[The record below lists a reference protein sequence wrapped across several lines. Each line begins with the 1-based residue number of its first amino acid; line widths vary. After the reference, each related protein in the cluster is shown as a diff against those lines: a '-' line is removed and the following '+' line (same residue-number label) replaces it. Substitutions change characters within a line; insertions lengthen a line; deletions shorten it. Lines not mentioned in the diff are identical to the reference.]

1 MNILIVT
8 PFFTPQTGG
17 VTTHIETLRGSLA
30 ERGHTVLVLRSGES
44 HAIEPCAETLD
55 SRVWRLY
62 MRPLWCPEAPL
73 RGFIACLVYLAP
85 TVYRLGRF
93 VQRHGIELVSLEYP
107 VAWMGYFLPVR
118 WWTCVKLVAAVHGD
132 DVHSLHLRPR
142 HERWL
147 VRQLVGR
154 ADKVLAHSSRMLAD
168 AERDIGELPPVRSHL
183 PYSLDCEDLRRQA
196 DRVTA
201 EADGNLPRARPYVL
215 TIAKLYHRK
224 GLDVMLEALAGLRHL
239 RGQLQF
245 VIAGDGPEEAAL
257 RTRAAELEL
266 EDLVVF
272 AGEIQAGDIPALI
285 RGCEF
290 FVLPSRSEPFGIAL
304 LEAMTFGR
312 AVLATSVGGIPEFVR
327 HEVNGLL
334 VPSENPRALADGIQR
349 LVTDLPLRDRL
360 GRTGQQ
366 VVEREYDR
374 RALAPKYEA
383 MYASV
388 LETLHS
394 KLEITPAS

>member
-17 VTTHIETLRGSLA
+17 VTTHIETLRGSLT

-44 HAIEPCAETLD
+44 DSIQPCAETRD

-62 MRPLWCPEAPL
+62 MRPLWCPEAPW
-73 RGFIACLVYLAP
+73 RGLIAWLVHLAP
-85 TVYRLGRF
+85 TVYRLSRF

-107 VAWMGYFLPVR
+107 VAGMVYFLPVR
-118 WWTCVKLVAAVHGD
+118 WWTGVKLVAALHGD

-147 VRQLVGR
+147 VRQIVSR
-154 ADKVLAHSSRMLAD
+154 ADKLLTHSSRMLAD
-168 AERDIGELPPVRSHL
+168 AERDIGELPLARAQL
-183 PYSLDCEDLRRQA
+183 PYSLDCVDLRRQA
-196 DRVTA
+196 DRVTV
-201 EADGNLPRARPYVL
+201 EADENLRRSRPYVL

-224 GLDVMLEALAGLRHL
+224 GLDVLLEALAGLRHL
-239 RGQLQF
+239 RGHLHF
-245 VIAGDGPEEAAL
+245 VIAGDGPEEGAL
-257 RTRAAELEL
+257 RNRVAELEL

-272 AGEIQAGDIPALI
+272 AGEIQAGDVPALI
-285 RGCEF
+285 KGCEF

-327 HEVNGLL
+327 HDVNGLL
-334 VPSENPRALADGIQR
+334 VPSEDPRALAQGIQR
-349 LVTDLPLRDRL
+349 LVTDRPLRDRL

-366 VVEREYDR
+366 VVEREYDC
-374 RALAPKYEA
+374 RALASKYEA

-388 LETLHS
+388 LE
-394 KLEITPAS
+394 PAE

>member
-17 VTTHIETLRGSLA
+17 VTTHIETLRGSLT
-30 ERGHTVLVLRSGES
+30 ERGHSMLVLRPGDSN
-44 HAIEPCAETLD
+44 AIECCSETRD
-55 SRVWRLY
+55 CRVWRLY

-73 RGFIACLVYLAP
+73 RGLIACLAYLAP
-85 TVYRLGRF
+85 TVYRLSRF
-93 VQRHGIELVSLEYP
+93 VQLHGIEIVSLEYP
-107 VAWMGYFLPVR
+107 VAGMAYFLPVR
-118 WWTCVKLVAAVHGD
+118 WWTRVKLVAAVHGD
-132 DVHSLHLRPR
+132 DVHSLHLRPW

-147 VRQLVGR
+147 VRQIVSR
-154 ADKVLAHSSRMLAD
+154 ADRLLAHSSRMLAD
-168 AERDIGELPPVRSHL
+168 AERDIGKLPTARSHL
-183 PYSLDCEDLRRQA
+183 PCSLDCEALRRQA
-196 DRVTA
+196 DLIKVDAAAATTPL
-201 EADGNLPRARPYVL
+201 LPYAL
-215 TIAKLYHRK
+215 TVAKLYRRK
-224 GLDVMLEALAGLRHL
+224 GLDVLLEALAALRHL
-239 RGQLQF
+239 RSHIQF

-257 RTRAAELEL
+257 RRRAAELKL
-266 EDLVVF
+266 EELVVF
-272 AGEIQAGDIPALI
+272 AGEVQSGDIPALI
-285 RGCEF
+285 EGCEF

-304 LEAMTFGR
+304 LEAMTFGK

-334 VPSENPRALADGIQR
+334 VPSEDPRALAEGIQR
-349 LVTDLPLRDRL
+349 LVTDLALRDRL

-388 LETLHS
+388 LASTHP
-394 KLEITPAS
+394 KLEITPTA